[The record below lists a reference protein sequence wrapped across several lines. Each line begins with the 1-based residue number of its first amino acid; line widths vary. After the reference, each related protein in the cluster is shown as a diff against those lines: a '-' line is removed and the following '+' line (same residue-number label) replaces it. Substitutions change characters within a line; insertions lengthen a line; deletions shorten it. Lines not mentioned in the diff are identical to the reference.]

1 MIASQNG
8 RRPVQPKLTP
18 LFAVILVWLVLLLI
32 TLPTWRDLW
41 RVWSGNVIF
50 HHGPVV
56 LLIALGMILHRLRH
70 LPDEPTP
77 LACPAGWLPAAVI
90 SWGWFAAWLA
100 DIDIG
105 MHLAALLLLAGAVPA
120 LVGWPA
126 AWRMRFPLF
135 YLLLAVPAGLSLITP
150 LQQLTADLAV
160 RLLALME
167 IAHLKDG
174 FVIELMTPQGLARF
188 SIEAACSGIRYLF
201 ASLAVGLLF
210 AHIAA
215 RRPARRMAITAVFV
229 IMPVLA
235 NALRAAGIVAFA
247 AMIGSARANAIDHR
261 IYGEIFFLIT
271 LGLSFALALP
281 LTEQR
286 SRKDRSASPVR
297 LPPAG
302 SLRQSLLWHAIKRY
316 LIAAALGPALAL
328 AWQGVLFPTS

>member
-1 MIASQNG
+1 MIASPNG
-8 RRPVQPKLTP
+8 RRPGLPDLAP
-18 LFAVILVWLVLLLI
+18 LYAVILVWLALVLI

-56 LLIALGMILHRLRH
+56 LLVAIAMILHRLRH
-70 LPDEPTP
+70 LPGAAPVIGP
-77 LACPAGWLPAAVI
+77 LGWLPAAVV

-105 MHLAALLLLAGAVPA
+105 MHLAAILLLAGAVPA
-120 LVGWPA
+120 MVGWPM

-135 YLLLAVPAGLSLITP
+135 YLLLAVPAGLSLIAP
-150 LQQLTADLAV
+150 LQRLTADLAV
-160 RLLALME
+160 GLLDLME
-167 IAHLKDG
+167 IAHLRDR

-210 AHIAA
+210 AHVAA
-215 RRPARRMAITAVFV
+215 RRPVRRMAVTAVFIIV
-229 IMPVLA
+229 PVLA
-235 NALRAAGIVAFA
+235 NALRAAGIVALA
-247 AMIGSARANAIDHR
+247 AAIGAARANAIDHR
-261 IYGEIFFLIT
+261 LYGEIFFLIT
-271 LGLSFALALP
+271 LGLSFALAIP
-281 LTEQR
+281 WTERR
-286 SRKDRSASPVR
+286 SRKDRSASPIP

-302 SLRQSLLWHAIKRY
+302 SLRSLPWPAIARY

-328 AWQGVLFPTS
+328 AWQGVFFPTS